1 MKRTVQYSRGQVR
14 YTGKLDHA
22 AFTAWC
28 QSPDG
33 WPVLK
38 PLIAETRFS
47 LFGRKRA
54 AQRGLWQQL
63 KQTAR
68 STSMVGA
75 LQHHVDAHFARLSRI
90 VYARDLPMVGV
101 SLHRLIAV
109 PRLFA
114 NSVTDRQMDSAL
126 QKEPVFASV
135 NRREP
140 LRHWFIF
147 ALINGIEAATLAAKP
162 SPKKPI
168 PAGSD
173 WIVVGVNNTFEWRLP
188 LQGPAWPGHYY
199 LLELTHTPITRA
211 VRKEVAKAI
220 AQMEASL
227 PGLSRVDRNEILR
240 QAGVSLEKLA
250 AKAG

>member
-1 MKRTVQYSRGQVR
+1 MKRTVQYSRGGVR
-14 YTGKLDHA
+14 YTGKLDRA

-33 WPVLK
+33 WSVLK

-54 AQRGLWQQL
+54 AQRSLWQQL
-63 KQTAR
+63 KQAAQSTAI
-68 STSMVGA
+68 SGA

-114 NSVTDRQMDSAL
+114 NAVTDRQIDSSL

-140 LRHWFIF
+140 LRRWFVLG
-147 ALINGIEAATLAAKP
+147 LINSIETATLAAKP
-162 SPKKPI
+162 TPKKPV

-173 WIVVGVNNTFEWRLP
+173 WIVVGVNNTFEWRIP
-188 LQGPAWPGHYY
+188 LHGPAWPGHYY
-199 LLELTHTPITRA
+199 LLELTNTPITRA
-211 VRKEVAKAI
+211 VRKDTAKAI

>member
-1 MKRTVQYSRGQVR
+1 MKRAVQYSRGQVR
-14 YTGKLDHA
+14 YTGKLDRS
-22 AFTAWC
+22 AFMDWC
-28 QSPDG
+28 QSPDA
-33 WPVLK
+33 WSVLK

-63 KQTAR
+63 RDTAK
-68 STSMVGA
+68 STAILGA

-114 NSVTDRQMDSAL
+114 NSVTDRQIDAAL

-140 LRHWFIF
+140 LRRWFVQT
-147 ALINGIEAATLAAKP
+147 LINGIEAATLAAKP
-162 SPKKPI
+162 TPKKPV

-173 WIVVGVNNTFEWRLP
+173 WIIVGVNNTFEWRIP
-188 LQGPAWPGHYY
+188 LQGPAWPGHHY
-199 LLELTHTPITRA
+199 LLELTHTPITRS
-211 VRKEVAKAI
+211 VRKDTARAI

-240 QAGVSLEKLA
+240 QAGLSLEKLA